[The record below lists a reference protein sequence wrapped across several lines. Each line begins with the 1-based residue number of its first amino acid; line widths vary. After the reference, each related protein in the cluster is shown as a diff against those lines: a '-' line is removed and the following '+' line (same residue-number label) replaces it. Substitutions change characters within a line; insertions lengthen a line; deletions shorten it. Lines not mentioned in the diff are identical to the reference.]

1 MMLFK
6 MRTGPHLDQLYKGQF
21 SCTTGVGK
29 RISHSIYALLLL
41 LNIFGEFIS
50 GQLFSAQ
57 SGNDANVGW
66 VVLRLP
72 YGRGRRLAPKFS
84 PPRIKVSQIRLWG
97 HVPPGDAREGGSAV
111 HALTAEP
118 APKRRGVM

>member
-1 MMLFK
+1 MFVDKQKGTINDALQNDNGA
-6 MRTGPHLDQLYKGQF
+6 TGPHLDQMYKVQF
-21 SCTTGVGK
+21 SCTTVVGK

-66 VVLRLP
+66 VVSFGRLTDADLVWHP
-72 YGRGRRLAPKFS
+72 NL
-84 PPRIKVSQIRLWG
+84 
-97 HVPPGDAREGGSAV
+97 VPLE
-111 HALTAEP
+111 
-118 APKRRGVM
+118 